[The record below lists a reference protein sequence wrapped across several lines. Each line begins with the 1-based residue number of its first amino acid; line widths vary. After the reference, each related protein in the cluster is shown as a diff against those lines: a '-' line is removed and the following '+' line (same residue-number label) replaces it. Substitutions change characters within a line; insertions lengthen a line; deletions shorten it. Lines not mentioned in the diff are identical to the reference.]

1 MFYGTI
7 AILVTVNIF
16 HFLGSPYLIAKNCL
30 TKINKDYEIIG
41 ETLGISKWAIFTKV
55 LIPNSCFSLI
65 EMFSYFF
72 LNSMITISA
81 VVRRIQSREKEE
93 GIELNR
99 YQFEMLTF
107 LEKNGKQRYSNR
119 VLADGLTYSLSTIT
133 KLLKEL
139 QELNYI
145 TINADHDAHQ

>member
-1 MFYGTI
+1 MG
-7 AILVTVNIF
+7 
-16 HFLGSPYLIAKNCL
+16 
-30 TKINKDYEIIG
+30 D
-41 ETLGISKWAIFTKV
+41 IFTKV

-107 LEKNGKQRYSNR
+107 LEKTENKDIQI
-119 VLADGLTYSLSTIT
+119 AC
-133 KLLKEL
+133 L
-139 QELNYI
+139 QM
-145 TINADHDAHQ
+145 D